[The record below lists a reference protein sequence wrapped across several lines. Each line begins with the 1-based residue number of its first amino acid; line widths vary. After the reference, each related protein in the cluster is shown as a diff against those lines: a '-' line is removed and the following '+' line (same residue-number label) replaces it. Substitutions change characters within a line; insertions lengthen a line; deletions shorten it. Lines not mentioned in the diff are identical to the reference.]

1 MCPLLGRGV
10 GVRLNKI
17 LNMKRIILFVFTCFT
32 ILNVY
37 AQEAYRHVGVNATFA
52 KTYDPRSDSIDI
64 LKYTINLNISDI
76 TGKKISGS
84 TTIKLHPKIN
94 NIHYLN
100 VDLLRL
106 SIDSIKLGN
115 NTLGYHYNDTLLS
128 INLNSNYQ
136 STDTISVT
144 VFYKGTPQGDPTGW
158 GGFYFQSGYAY
169 NLGVGF
175 GSNPH
180 VYGRVWFPCFDNF
193 TERSTYEFNIKT
205 IPSKSA
211 YCNGELISDT
221 IDSQNLRTRRWVLNK
236 EIPTYL
242 ASVAVGTY
250 VDLKMSYVGV
260 DRTIPILIATTVT
273 DSTKVKASLIHL
285 KDALHTYEKFFGPYV
300 WNRVGY
306 ALVPFNQ
313 GAMEHATNIAFPIS
327 FLNGG
332 VTTYEEIAAH
342 ELSHHWFG
350 DYITCSSQEEMW
362 INEGWASYCEY
373 LFREEVYGKTAYI
386 NGIKTLHE
394 SLLHFVRYKEGDLNL
409 NNIPFEYTYGDHV
422 YLKGAIMAHNLR
434 GYLGDSLFSI
444 AVKQTLLANAYKSIS
459 NEQFQQSL
467 STASGVDLS
476 YFFEDWIYQPGWAH
490 FSIDSVEVSK
500 INLEFNAKVFVRQ
513 MKYANTH
520 FDQHVPMQI
529 TFFDKNMNSITRTI
543 MLNGEYSIIDV
554 RVPFVPVLSVLNM
567 NDKISQAISSEQKM
581 LKNTG
586 VVNFVLAKMNVTVNS
601 NTDSSLMRI
610 EHHYTG
616 PQGQTGNNIQRI
628 SPQRYW
634 TVSGI
639 LSNDFKAST
648 KFSYDGRSA
657 VFSGNNYL
665 DHQLNITNEDSL
677 VLLYRKNTSEKWTE
691 YPYYTKNTL
700 SSKTDKY
707 GNITIDSLRLGEY
720 CLGMGVSLKL
730 GLLENKRIHQNSFE
744 VFPNPSSNSIEITPI
759 GFSNNDI
766 LCIYIY
772 TNTGELVFTK
782 KQEGS
787 LYANNIIDISKLPP
801 SNYILKIELKNN
813 SYLSKT
819 FVISK

>member
-1 MCPLLGRGV
+1 
-10 GVRLNKI
+10 
-17 LNMKRIILFVFTCFT
+17 
-32 ILNVY
+32 
-37 AQEAYRHVGVNATFA
+37 
-52 KTYDPRSDSIDI
+52 
-64 LKYTINLNISDI
+64 
-76 TGKKISGS
+76 
-84 TTIKLHPKIN
+84 
-94 NIHYLN
+94 
-100 VDLLRL
+100 
-106 SIDSIKLGN
+106 
-115 NTLGYHYNDTLLS
+115 
-128 INLNSNYQ
+128 
-136 STDTISVT
+136 
-144 VFYKGTPQGDPTGW
+144 
-158 GGFYFQSGYAY
+158 
-169 NLGVGF
+169 
-175 GSNPH
+175 
-180 VYGRVWFPCFDNF
+180 
-193 TERSTYEFNIKT
+193 
-205 IPSKSA
+205 
-211 YCNGELISDT
+211 
-221 IDSQNLRTRRWVLNK
+221 
-236 EIPTYL
+236 
-242 ASVAVGTY
+242 
-250 VDLKMSYVGV
+250 
-260 DRTIPILIATTVT
+260 
-273 DSTKVKASLIHL
+273 
-285 KDALHTYEKFFGPYV
+285 
-300 WNRVGY
+300 
-306 ALVPFNQ
+306 
-313 GAMEHATNIAFPIS
+313 
-327 FLNGG
+327 
-332 VTTYEEIAAH
+332 
-342 ELSHHWFG
+342 
-350 DYITCSSQEEMW
+350 
-362 INEGWASYCEY
+362 
-373 LFREEVYGKTAYI
+373 
-386 NGIKTLHE
+386 
-394 SLLHFVRYKEGDLNL
+394 
-409 NNIPFEYTYGDHV
+409 
-422 YLKGAIMAHNLR
+422 
-434 GYLGDSLFSI
+434 
-444 AVKQTLLANAYKSIS
+444 
-459 NEQFQQSL
+459 
-467 STASGVDLS
+467 
-476 YFFEDWIYQPGWAH
+476 
-490 FSIDSVEVSK
+490 
-500 INLEFNAKVFVRQ
+500 

-543 MLNGEYSIIDV
+543 MLNGEYSINDV

-759 GFSNNDI
+759 GFSNNNI

>member
-1 MCPLLGRGV
+1 MS
-10 GVRLNKI
+10 N
-17 LNMKRIILFVFTCFT
+17 LF
-32 ILNVY
+32 
-37 AQEAYRHVGVNATFA
+37 AQQDAYRHTDVNTTFA

-64 LKYTINLNISDI
+64 LNYNINLSINNI
-76 TGKKISGS
+76 TGKRISGN
-84 TTIKLHPKIN
+84 TVIKFRPKMS
-94 NIHYLN
+94 NIHHINL
-100 VDLLRL
+100 DLLKL
-106 SIDSIKLGN
+106 SIDSIVLGN
-115 NTLGYHYNDTLLS
+115 NRLNYHYNDTLLS

-136 STDTISVT
+136 ASDTLSLT
-144 VFYKGTPQGDPTGW
+144 VYYNGSPQADPTGW

-180 VYGRVWFPCFDNF
+180 VFGRVWFPCFDNF
-193 TERSTYEFNIKT
+193 TERSTFEFNIRT

-221 IDSQNLRTRRWVLNK
+221 IDAFNLRIRKWVLTK

-242 ASVAVGTY
+242 ASVAVGSY
-250 VDLKMSYVGV
+250 VDLKMNYVGLE
-260 DRTIPILIATTVT
+260 RNIPILIATTAS

-285 KDALHTYEKFFGPYV
+285 KDALHVYEKFFGPYV

-394 SLLHFVRYKEGDLNL
+394 NLLHFVRYKEGDLNL
-409 NNIPFEYTYGDHV
+409 NDIPFEYTYGDHV

-434 GYLGDSLFSI
+434 GYLGDSLFSA
-444 AVKQTLLANAYKSIS
+444 AVKQTLQANAFKSIS

-467 STASGVDLS
+467 SNASGVDLS
-476 YFFEDWIYQPGWAH
+476 HFFEDWIYQPGWAH
-490 FSIDSVEVSK
+490 FSIDSIVMSK
-500 INLEFNAKVFVRQ
+500 INLQYNAKVFIRQ
-513 MKYANTH
+513 MKYGTTH
-520 FDQHVPMQI
+520 FNQQVPMEI
-529 TFFDKNMNSITRTI
+529 SFIDSNMNTYTKTI
-543 MLNGEYSIIDV
+543 SLSGEYSTIDV
-554 RVPFVPVLSVLNM
+554 RVPFVPVMTVLNM
-567 NDKISQAISSEQKM
+567 NDKIAQAISSEQKM
-581 LKNTG
+581 IKTTG
-586 VVNFVLAKMNVTVNS
+586 AYNFVLAKMNVTVNS
-601 NTDSSLMRI
+601 ISDSSLIRI

-616 PQGQTGNNIQRI
+616 PKGQYNSSIERI

-639 LSNDFKAST
+639 QSNNFKANA

-657 VFSGNNYL
+657 VLSGNNFL
-665 DHQLNITNEDSL
+665 DHQLNIVNEDSL
-677 VLLYRKNTSEKWTE
+677 ILLYRKGPSQLWSE

-707 GNITIDSLRLGEY
+707 GNIVIDTLTLGEY
-720 CLGMGVSLKL
+720 CLGIGTSSHAVGITKANKNDKL
-730 GLLENKRIHQNSFE
+730 TFN
-744 VFPNPSSNSIEITPI
+744 VYPNPSRTLLTVENKISSNHVWISSITIYNTKGQFI
-759 GFSNNDI
+759 KKLDNISLSNNI
-766 LCIYIY
+766 
-772 TNTGELVFTK
+772 
-782 KQEGS
+782 S
-787 LYANNIIDISKLPP
+787 IDISELADGV
-801 SNYILKIELKNN
+801 YIVTTETVNHEKF
-813 SYLSKT
+813 SQT
-819 FVISK
+819 FEVKK